1 MKRLFSIL
9 TVACMMLAFVAA
21 FPAAAAADKSAAT
34 AVSGWDEIFNAN
46 SAADGGGGRF
56 VLSAD
61 ITVPAGKTLDWFF
74 GEIDGAG
81 HTVTVE
87 DTMFAQLGAGA
98 YIHDMTIVA
107 KDSTPVNFTP
117 FCLRIEAED
126 PDEPIV
132 LVNLTNYVNIDTTQ
146 NASDADDCS
155 GFVAVVQTS
164 GSVFMLNCVNYGTI
178 NSGEQVGGLLS
189 RTWVDGSGG
198 TYTFI
203 NCANHGNISGAI
215 NHSGGFMGCMDGGTN
230 NIYMNG
236 CVNTGDVSS
245 TTTSCGGLIGYIS
258 GKNSEIVIENCY
270 SQSNLKL
277 ARTET
282 DEKYNTSGLVS
293 RVSKAASIKFKNC
306 LVGPTTYE
314 PANNNASYIVNYVNT
329 NIELIIEN
337 CFYVDAQLGEKHAG
351 SSELDA
357 AGTGV
362 VGAQAVNELDLS
374 EGSLINK
381 LNGNGG
387 NGWTQRVGVDS
398 VPVPATVEN
407 VELPL
412 KIAEETTAPVQTDP
426 APADETTAD
435 PGEATEK
442 QVETDAAPEKTDT
455 VPEESTAGS
464 GSYNKRGC
472 SSAAGIGSA
481 VILLLGVAVIF
492 KKR

>member
-1 MKRLFSIL
+1 MKKFLSIL
-9 TVACMMLAFVAA
+9 TAACMMLALAAA
-21 FPAAAAADKSAAT
+21 FPAAAASASG
-34 AVSGWDEIFNAN
+34 AVSVSSWDEIFTAN
-46 SAADGGGGRF
+46 SAADGGGGKF
-56 VLSAD
+56 VLASD
-61 ITVPAGKTLDWFF
+61 ITVPADKSLDWFW

-87 DTMFAQLGAGA
+87 GTMFLQLSAGA
-98 YIHDMTIVA
+98 YIHDMTIQA
-107 KDSTPVNFTP
+107 KDDTPVNFTP

-132 LVNLTNYVNIDTTQ
+132 LVNLTNNVNIDTTQ

-164 GSVFMLNCVNYGTI
+164 GSVFMLNCVNNGNI

-215 NHSGGFMGCMDGGTN
+215 NHAGGFMGCMDGGTN
-230 NIYMNG
+230 NIYLSG

-245 TTTSCGGLIGYIS
+245 TTTSCGGFIGYIS
-258 GKNSEIVIENCY
+258 GNLSEIVLENCY
-270 SQSNLKL
+270 SQATLKL

-282 DEKYNTSGLVS
+282 EEKYNTSGLVS
-293 RVSKAASIKFKNC
+293 RVSKAGSIKFKNC
-306 LVGPTTYE
+306 LVGPTTFE

-329 NIELIIEN
+329 GIELAIEN
-337 CFYVDAQLGEKHAG
+337 CYYVEAELGEKHAG

-357 AGTGV
+357 TGTGV
-362 VGAQAVNELDLS
+362 IGAKAVNELDLS
-374 EGSLINK
+374 EGSVLDQ
-381 LNGNGG
+381 LNANGG
-387 NGWTQRVGVDS
+387 NGWTQQVGIDK

-412 KIAEETTAPVQTDP
+412 TEEEETTAAPETEP
-426 APADETTAD
+426 APADETTAK
-435 PGEATEK
+435 PEETTEK
-442 QVETDAAPEKTDT
+442 PVETEAAPAETTAAPEET
-455 VPEESTAGS
+455 TAGS
-464 GSYNKRGC
+464 EKKGGC
-472 SSAAGIGSA
+472 ASAAGMCAAVVLLIGSA
-481 VILLLGVAVIF
+481 VTF
-492 KKR
+492 RKH